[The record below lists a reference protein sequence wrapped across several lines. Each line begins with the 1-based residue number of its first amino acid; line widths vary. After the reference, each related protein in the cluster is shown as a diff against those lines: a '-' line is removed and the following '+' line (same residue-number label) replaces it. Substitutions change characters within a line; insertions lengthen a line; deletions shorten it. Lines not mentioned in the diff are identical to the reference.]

1 MRILFIGDVVGQG
14 GIDACTSRL
23 PALRQ
28 ELKLDGIVVNGENAV
43 NGRGLTPEVADQLFR
58 AGADMITGGNH
69 IWHFKE
75 IEEYMEHESRL
86 LRPANYRNAAGH
98 GAYSV
103 RLQSGHT
110 LGVIHVEGLVFMR
123 SLACPFETVEK
134 EIKAMGKVD
143 AILVD
148 VHAEATSE
156 KQAIGWHFDGRV
168 AAVVGTHTHVPTADE
183 RILPRGTAFITDVG
197 MTGPYD
203 SVIGMDSQ
211 AAIKRLRSQR
221 RGRHLMARDNVKLC
235 GVLIEMDP
243 KTGRS
248 KSIQRIMEDIPA

>member
-1 MRILFIGDVVGQG
+1 
-14 GIDACTSRL
+14 
-23 PALRQ
+23 
-28 ELKLDGIVVNGENAV
+28 
-43 NGRGLTPEVADQLFR
+43 
-58 AGADMITGGNH
+58 
-69 IWHFKE
+69 
-75 IEEYMEHESRL
+75 
-86 LRPANYRNAAGH
+86 
-98 GAYSV
+98 
-103 RLQSGHT
+103 
-110 LGVIHVEGLVFMR
+110 
-123 SLACPFETVEK
+123 
-134 EIKAMGKVD
+134 MGKVYG
-143 AILVD
+143 ILVD

-168 AAVVGTHTHVPTADE
+168 AAVGGTHTHVPTADE

-248 KSIQRIMEDIPA
+248 KSIRRIMEDIPS

>member
-1 MRILFIGDVVGQG
+1 MGQA
-14 GIDACTSRL
+14 GIQACAHRL
-23 PALRQ
+23 PILKQ

-43 NGRGLTPEVADQLFR
+43 NGRGLTAEVADGLFR
-58 AGADMITGGNH
+58 AGADLITGGNH

-75 IEEYMEHESRL
+75 IEEYMEHEPRL

-98 GAYSV
+98 GSYSV
-103 RLQSGHT
+103 RLDCGFE

-123 SLACPFETVEK
+123 NLACPFETIEN
-134 EIKAMGKVD
+134 ELRQLGKVD
-143 AILVD
+143 AVLVD

-156 KQAIGWHFDGRV
+156 KQAIGWHFDGQV

-183 RILPRGTAFITDVG
+183 RILPRGTAYITDVG

-203 SVIGMDSQ
+203 SVIGMETQS
-211 AAIKRLRSQR
+211 AIKRLRTQR
-221 RGRHLMARDNVKLC
+221 HGRHMVATQNVKLC
-235 GVLIEMDP
+235 GVVIEIDP

-248 KSIQRIMEDIPA
+248 TSITRVMDDVAL